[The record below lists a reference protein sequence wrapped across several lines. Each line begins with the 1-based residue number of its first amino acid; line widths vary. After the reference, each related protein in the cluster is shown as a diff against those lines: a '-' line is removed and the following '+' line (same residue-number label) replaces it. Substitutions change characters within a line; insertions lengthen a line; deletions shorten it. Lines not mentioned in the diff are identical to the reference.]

1 MRHLDMAVGCS
12 PTAPELKMCIF
23 SDCDHC
29 FEHSLYAM
37 PKQPRVPKSILPL
50 LRGC

>member
-1 MRHLDMAVGCS
+1 MRSYEKRVRCS

-29 FEHSLYAM
+29 VEHSLCAM
-37 PKQPRVPKSILPL
+37 PKQPRVPKSIPPL